1 MLTVGIDTYIT
12 EDDFVVWATA
22 RGFKLELEPAVGLT
36 RAMDYLSLQPWVGD
50 RTDAYQTLDFP
61 RDGEWSVPQQIIR
74 AQCELAL
81 LYDSG
86 TDPMAPVGPDV
97 KREKV
102 DVLEIEYQ
110 DGAGSV
116 TSYPAIS
123 RLLSPWLPLS
133 RGGVNFDVRRG

>member
-1 MLTVGIDTYIT
+1 MLTVGTDTYIV
-12 EDDFVVWATA
+12 EADFVAWATA
-22 RGFKLELEPAVGLT
+22 RGFQLELEPAIGLT
-36 RAMDYLSLQPWVGD
+36 RAMDYLSLQPWTGE
-50 RTDAYQTLDFP
+50 RTDAYQALDFP
-61 RDGEWSVPQQIIR
+61 RDGEWGVPQPIIR

-86 TDPMAPVGPDV
+86 TDPMSPVGPDV

-116 TSYPAIS
+116 TSYPVIGK
-123 RLLSPWLPLS
+123 LLSQWLPLS